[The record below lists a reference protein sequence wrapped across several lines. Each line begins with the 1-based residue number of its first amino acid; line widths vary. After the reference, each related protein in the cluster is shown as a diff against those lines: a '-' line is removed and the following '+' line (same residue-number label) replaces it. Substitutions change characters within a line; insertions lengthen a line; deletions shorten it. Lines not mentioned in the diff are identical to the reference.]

1 MRVPTHNNLLAV
13 ASRPSR
19 RRRAVEACA
28 WMLAYGAGAGAL
40 WYSATLA
47 RAGGWL

>member
-1 MRVPTHNNLLAV
+1 MRAASHNALLAV

-19 RRRAVEACA
+19 RRRAIEAGA
-28 WMLAYGAGAGAL
+28 WMLAYGAGGGLL
-40 WYSATLA
+40 WYSAVLA